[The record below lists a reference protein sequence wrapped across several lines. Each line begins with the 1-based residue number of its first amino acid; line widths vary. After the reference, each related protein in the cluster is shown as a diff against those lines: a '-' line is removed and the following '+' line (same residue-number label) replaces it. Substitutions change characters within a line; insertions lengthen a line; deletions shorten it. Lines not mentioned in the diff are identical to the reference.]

1 MKAATAAT
9 DATAGAFAENDKSA
23 AGSGV
28 DVWIVS
34 QCSVS
39 GVSGV
44 SGVSNREMGERVPRG
59 HVATDAEREG
69 RSPTA

>member
-9 DATAGAFAENDKSA
+9 ATTAGACAENDESA

-44 SGVSNREMGERVPRG
+44 SGRELGERVPGG